1 MLTNKRTKQLK
12 EKFNSITNQKSYSFD
27 SFGRA
32 IIDVG
37 AENYDDVFSRFCYK
51 GGDTLSSNLVQYLMQ
66 KSNTIPL
73 KYDLTIRFHI
83 KNADEQKRQEIQTAL
98 KQNYETDIQGL
109 DNRMHKALMFS
120 LWFIL
125 LGSIFS
131 LFYLFTLENVPV
143 SLSYIVDLLAW
154 VFLWEGIDAFFL
166 DRNKMK
172 LEKLK
177 ALRLGSANIE
187 IKEFELY

>member
-1 MLTNKRTKQLK
+1 MLKKSRTKQLK
-12 EKFNSITNQKSYSFD
+12 DKFRSITNRKSFSFD
-27 SFGRA
+27 SLGRA

-37 AENYDDVFSRFCYK
+37 AENYDDVFSQFCYK
-51 GGDTLSSNLVQYLMQ
+51 GGDTLSSSLVQYLMQ

-83 KNADEQKRQEIQTAL
+83 KNASEDKKQEIQNAV
-98 KQNYETDIQGL
+98 KQNYETDIQGIN
-109 DNRMHKALMFS
+109 NRMNKALLFS

-125 LGSIFS
+125 LGSVFS
-131 LFYLFTLENVPV
+131 LIYLFTLNKIPTSV
-143 SLSYIVDLLAW
+143 SYIVDLLAW